1 MFLKNVSKKRDNIFL
16 AFLIFNLVALSVLF
30 VNPMQTQA
38 CIDPYGQETKKCHSC
53 NSAGNCVDDPNGP
66 YWCAVCQRQCK
77 NSPPASSGGCTN
89 PADVI
94 NVLTEVSDSADTAET
109 TKNTLIDIIQNNGK
123 IPEDLKPW
131 LISTIQ
137 ENGDMTE
144 TAKTTLINAIQNN
157 EKIPDD
163 LKSLF
168 ISAIQGNLDIT
179 GLIKNKILSMLM
191 KGLVDIEHIC
201 KTLSDIVAPIAV
213 FGTTIGTPIALAISQ
228 ICPIIL
234 DKILTELGF
243 YEEKLKTGESTQI
256 IIVPTLESY
265 EWEVGIP
272 GFIKPGQRTEFK

>member
-1 MFLKNVSKKRDNIFL
+1 
-16 AFLIFNLVALSVLF
+16 
-30 VNPMQTQA
+30 
-38 CIDPYGQETKKCHSC
+38 
-53 NSAGNCVDDPNGP
+53 VDDPNGP

-77 NSPPASSGGCTN
+77 NSPPTSSGGCTN

-94 NVLTEVSDSADTAET
+94 SVLTGISDSADTAEAT
-109 TKNTLIDIIQNNGK
+109 QNTLIDIIQDNGK

-137 ENGDMTE
+137 ENGDITE
-144 TAKTTLINAIQNN
+144 TTKTQLIDIINKNG
-157 EKIPDD
+157 KIPDD
-163 LKSLF
+163 LKSLL
-168 ISAIQGNLDIT
+168 ISAIQGNKDIT

-201 KTLSDIVAPIAV
+201 KTLSDIVAPIAI

-234 DKILTELGF
+234 DEILTKLGY

-256 IIVPTLESY
+256 IPVPTLEYY

-272 GFIKPGQRTEFK
+272 GFIKPGQMIKFK